1 MLCVVPLEQRAKDN
15 LHRKSP
21 RAGNNGPRAE
31 NARTLLIFSKIRASF
46 RTFDTVTL
54 NNARACKEIGELI
67 GSCYI
72 DVTGVVVSAK
82 AELHAAV
89 ERLVASHALHGSES
103 LCKLLRYLAK
113 RAQEQ
118 PGVQV
123 KEYQIATEVFGRQA
137 DFDPQLDSFVRVQ
150 AGRLRTK
157 LAEYYGSEGS
167 ADRLVVELPK
177 GSYALA
183 LHERPALAGGNG
195 VGAEKSVALGTV
207 PSPGARPLVLVLS
220 AALIASLLFIAWFV
234 ASRRDPNAVQRGG
247 VPPPAVFGVFW
258 DGFSRKDQ
266 EPWVIFSNAAFVGR
280 PDTGMRYYDAARDQN
295 AQILDHYT
303 GVGEVLAVH
312 NLDLLFRT
320 LQRSVRVKRGS
331 LFSLDDAK
339 NNDLIFI
346 GSPSENLTLLEVP
359 STTEFLFRRIDKGV
373 RAGNVS
379 ITNAHPQ
386 GNEAPEF
393 LATPSNVPLTE
404 DYAVVA
410 LEKGL
415 NPQHFELIL
424 AGTTT
429 LGTQAAVEYVTTE
442 NYLNDLLHRLNVSKA
457 GELKPFEAV
466 IHVKVARGVPVESSI
481 VALHLP
487 KS

>member
-1 MLCVVPLEQRAKDN
+1 MSE
-15 LHRKSP
+15 
-21 RAGNNGPRAE
+21 
-31 NARTLLIFSKIRASF
+31 
-46 RTFDTVTL
+46 
-54 NNARACKEIGELI
+54 
-67 GSCYI
+67 
-72 DVTGVVVSAK
+72 K
-82 AELHAAV
+82 AQLQAAV

-157 LAEYYGSEGS
+157 LTEYYGSEGA

-177 GSYALA
+177 GSYALT
-183 LHERPALAGGNG
+183 LHERSVLAGGNG
-195 VGAEKSVALGTV
+195 AGTESATRIGKAHA
-207 PSPGARPLVLVLS
+207 PAGRQPLVLVLS
-220 AALIASLLFIAWFV
+220 AALVVSLLFIAWLV
-234 ASRRDPNAVQRGG
+234 ATRKDPNAVQRGVSPAASG
-247 VPPPAVFGVFW
+247 VFHVFW
-258 DGFSRKDQ
+258 DGFSRGDQ

-280 PDTGMRYYDAARDQN
+280 PDTGMRYYDASKDQN
-295 AQILDHYT
+295 SQILDHYT

-312 NLDLLFRT
+312 NLDILFGA

-359 STTEFLFRRIDKGV
+359 STTEFVFKRLEKGL

-379 ITNAHPQ
+379 IVNVRPQ
-386 GNEAPEF
+386 ANEVPEF
-393 LATPSNVPLTE
+393 LASPSNVPLTE

-415 NPQHFELIL
+415 NPQHSELIL

-429 LGTQAAVEYVTTE
+429 LGTQAAAEYVTRE
-442 NYLNDLLHRLNVSKA
+442 NYLSDLLHRLNVTKP

-466 IHVKVARGVPVESSI
+466 IRVKVARGVPVESSI
-481 VALHLP
+481 AAIRLP